1 MANIIRMEQGQIQT
15 DKGPFNIPFIYIDAP
30 LQNDVPSIS
39 YRLDQFRGIK
49 QDFFY
54 DDGVGLNCS
63 IGTEIEI
70 TISGSNVYARCGQQ
84 TSGYSTSD
92 DVGFSGIIIGTDDYK
107 VPWTGQGWAG
117 GPVGTNVSMGID
129 ASKTPVSSSAFGT
142 YTWTSTYTGYF
153 SKSIGGNIEALHYW
167 ANYLLDHQPIVYEW
181 TARDQIA
188 GNGGQYRCDLTKI
201 KDDSIGDFS
210 AIQSGDNSDFNR
222 ISAGSSLWN
231 IYHNME
237 FGETR
242 KVAWSGA
249 NYMTMTLN
257 ELPSYPTQHSFTF
270 KFYNIVTV
278 GGEQVPSLIWQ
289 DEFPI
294 TITGQNTDIDFY
306 LSFVYDAD
314 EEVAIFLPVTKDITG
329 TYEWGWS
336 GGLPTE
342 VTMQNLYTWLLGSLN
357 PGNVTPYSTGTEDNG
372 GTPGGSL
379 PQSHIDV
386 PTAPTLGG
394 MTSKM
399 FTLYCPTE
407 TQLEHIA
414 EFLWSDGFIDNIK
427 KYFNN
432 VSDNIMALYVLPYKP
447 SNNPTKAFKVGS
459 VESDDSSLA
468 AVEYVDARFVTIDMG
483 SITDLKPFWGSYLD
497 YAPYSSIQLV
507 LPGIGVQQLDVDD
520 LFCPADMDGN
530 LPAPGEVTIHL
541 DYTIDLLTGVL
552 VAFVSING
560 EVRYQFPGKIGYQIP
575 MTGENYTRMAQGFVT
590 AAAGLI
596 GMVAS
601 GGTAA
606 PFAAPAATAG
616 IINAMKPDVYRGGN
630 LSGDASMLARTTPTL
645 IYRRPNKPL
654 LEDQEEFTG
663 FPSYKIGLLSEFS
676 GYTEVLDAHVEGIS
690 CTDEERDKILAALKG
705 GVII

>member
-1 MANIIRMEQGQIQT
+1 MAYQWLTTAIGSDTTSYSTSSNPASLPWPYENIANIIWGQ
-15 DKGPFNIPFIYIDAP
+15 N
-30 LQNDVPSIS
+30 
-39 YRLDQFRGIK
+39 
-49 QDFFY
+49 
-54 DDGVGLNCS
+54 
-63 IGTEIEI
+63 
-70 TISGSNVYARCGQQ
+70 
-84 TSGYSTSD
+84 
-92 DVGFSGIIIGTDDYK
+92 
-107 VPWTGQGWAG
+107 
-117 GPVGTNVSMGID
+117 
-129 ASKTPVSSSAFGT
+129 PVSLRQIH
-142 YTWTSTYTGYF
+142 TSTYAEWEFGRIKITVNITASYSNIVWKIDNNIVFNVTEGGYNNSGGFAYFDVGVGIDYDNQLAFPVNMAVWDDDPDHVYYDEVAGGFDRSAFYQALTG
-153 SKSIGGNIEALHYW
+153 SIPPAYNLGAW
-167 ANYLLDHQPIVYEW
+167 
-181 TARDQIA
+181 DQIA

-201 KDDSIGDFS
+201 KNTSIGDFS
-210 AIQSGDNSDFNR
+210 NIVTGDASDFDR
-222 ISAGSSLWN
+222 ISGGSSVWN
-231 IYHNME
+231 IYHNMA

-242 KVAWSGA
+242 KIAWSGA

-257 ELPSYPTQHSFTF
+257 ELPSAPTQHSFTF
-270 KFYNIVTV
+270 KLYNIVTV
-278 GGEQVPSLIWQ
+278 GGEQAPSLIWQ
-289 DEFPI
+289 DEYPI
-294 TITGQNTDIDFY
+294 RFTTQTPGQVVDVDFY
-306 LSFVYDAD
+306 LSFVYDA
-314 EEVAIFLPVTKDITG
+314 EEGVALFVPITKNASG
-329 TYEWGWS
+329 TFTWGWT
-336 GGLPTE
+336 GGLPTD
-342 VTMQNLYTWLLGSLN
+342 VTMQNIYTWLQGSSNPGSL
-357 PGNVTPYSTGTEDNG
+357 TPYSTGTEDNG
-372 GTPGGSL
+372 GNPGGAL

-447 SNNPTKAFKVGS
+447 SNNPTKQFKVGS
-459 VESDDSSLA
+459 VASDDSSLA
-468 AVEYVDARFVTIDMG
+468 AVEYVDSRFVTIDMG
-483 SITDLKPFWGSYLD
+483 SVTDLKPFWGSYLD

-530 LPAPGEVTIHL
+530 LPAPGPVTIHL

-560 EVRYQFPGKIGYQIP
+560 EMRYQFPGKIGYQIP

-630 LSGDASMLARTTPTL
+630 LSGDASMLARLTPTL

-654 LEDQEEFTG
+654 LEGQEDFTG
-663 FPSYKIGLLSEFS
+663 FPSYKIGKLSDFS

-690 CTDEERDKILAALKG
+690 CTEEEREKILAALKG

>member
-1 MANIIRMEQGQIQT
+1 MSYTWIQRWGTDLLCNTTLDPANPNYENDISVITSWGST
-15 DKGPFNIPFIYIDAP
+15 PTSV
-30 LQNDVPSIS
+30 QNPVVWQEYRWDITPSFYTSITVGSSNIS
-39 YRLDQFRGIK
+39 YGIRLNGTWIFTGTQGKAGDVSRLDIAFAIDDSAEEAQVT
-49 QDFFY
+49 FFSTVTNY
-54 DDGVGLNCS
+54 PSLVWAN
-63 IGTEIEI
+63 
-70 TISGSNVYARCGQQ
+70 
-84 TSGYSTSD
+84 STS
-92 DVGFSGIIIGTDDYK
+92 SLPYATKHAIYEAIIG
-107 VPWTGQGWAG
+107 
-117 GPVGTNVSMGID
+117 SMP
-129 ASKTPVSSSAFGT
+129 AQ
-142 YTWTSTYTGYF
+142 YTWT
-153 SKSIGGNIEALHYW
+153 AW
-167 ANYLLDHQPIVYEW
+167 
-181 TARDQIA
+181 DQIA

-201 KDDSIGDFS
+201 KDASIGNFS
-210 AIQSGDNSDFNR
+210 DIVTGDASDFDR
-222 ISAGSSLWN
+222 ISAGSSVWN
-231 IYHNME
+231 IYHNMA

-242 KVAWSGA
+242 KIAWSGA

-257 ELPSYPTQHSFTF
+257 ELPSAPTQHSFTF
-270 KFYNIVTV
+270 KLYNIVTV

-289 DEFPI
+289 DEYPI
-294 TITGQNTDIDFY
+294 RFTTQTPGQVIDVDFY
-306 LSFVYDAD
+306 LSFVYDA
-314 EEVAIFLPVTKDITG
+314 EEGVALFVPITKNASGDFT
-329 TYEWGWS
+329 WGWTG
-336 GGLPTE
+336 GGLPTD
-342 VTMQNLYTWLLGSLN
+342 VTMQNIYTWLQGSSN

-459 VESDDSSLA
+459 VESDDASLA
-468 AVEYVDARFVTIDMG
+468 AVEYVDSRFVTIDMG
-483 SITDLKPFWGSYLD
+483 SVTDLKPFWGSYLD

-530 LPAPGEVTIHL
+530 LPAPGPVTIHL

-560 EVRYQFPGKIGYQIP
+560 EMRYQFPGKIGYQIP

-630 LSGDASMLARTTPTL
+630 LSGDASMLARLTPTL

-676 GYTEVLDAHVEGIS
+676 GYTEVLDAHVEDIS
-690 CTDEERDKILAALKG
+690 CTDEEREKILAALKG